1 MSTSDI
7 HDSGGTSNVPD
18 SSVQD
23 SGSTSNI
30 PDSSVEESRTEQE
43 PSTLHPPSSS
53 PTASPTVLGASSTPS
68 SNHSAI
74 NNTQKDYRQIKLELL
89 RTREQRL
96 NEWEEDVKQER
107 RRLRMNGLW
116 GGKLRAFV
124 GKEIMEI
131 AMYKRDVKEMIKDL
145 EDEIKGI

>member
-1 MSTSDI
+1 MSNSDM

-18 SSVQD
+18 SSVQ
-23 SGSTSNI
+23 
-30 PDSSVEESRTEQE
+30 ESCTEQE

-53 PTASPTVLGASSTPS
+53 STASLTVLGASSTPS

-74 NNTQKDYRQIKLELL
+74 NNIQKDYRQIKLELL

-116 GGKLRAFV
+116 VGKLKAFV

-145 EDEIKGI
+145 QDETKGI

>member
-1 MSTSDI
+1 M
-7 HDSGGTSNVPD
+7 
-18 SSVQD
+18 
-23 SGSTSNI
+23 
-30 PDSSVEESRTEQE
+30 
-43 PSTLHPPSSS
+43 
-53 PTASPTVLGASSTPS
+53 
-68 SNHSAI
+68 
-74 NNTQKDYRQIKLELL
+74 
-89 RTREQRL
+89 
-96 NEWEEDVKQER
+96 KQER